1 MFFALFNQGLPAI
14 KEAMPNNNIKGVST
28 HNQWPTQWHQ
38 TGFFYPFIDEK
49 GIQRQIYI
57 NQVKSDKPC
66 LLLIHGFPTS
76 SYDWYP
82 LWSSLSKHFNLLTLD
97 LLGYGLSDK
106 PSDIDYSF
114 ALQADIIE
122 AVLVHLGI
130 QHFHILAHDYG
141 DTVAQ
146 ELLARHGDAGID
158 SGFAIDST
166 ILLNGGLF
174 PETTQPILIQRL
186 LLSPLGFVIAKM
198 FSFKKFKQNF
208 DYICYHPLP
217 VAELAIHWQLIT
229 QNQGTKVIHKI
240 IQYIRERKLHR
251 ERWVGALQQYKMPL
265 RFINGIC
272 DPVSGQDTLI
282 RFEQLVEQADTVALV
297 ETGHYPQLE
306 KPKAVLQ
313 HCTSFWL
320 QHKIII

>member
-1 MFFALFNQGLPAI
+1 M
-14 KEAMPNNNIKGVST
+14 KEVMLNHYIEELNTQS
-28 HNQWPTQWHQ
+28 QWPTQWHQ
-38 TGFFYPFIDEK
+38 TGFFYQFVDTK

-57 NQVKSDKPC
+57 NQAKSDKPC

-76 SYDWYP
+76 SYDWHA
-82 LWSSLSKHFNLLTLD
+82 LWPSLTQHFNLLTLD
-97 LLGYGLSDK
+97 LIGYGLSDK

-122 AVLVHLGI
+122 AVLDYLGI

-146 ELLARHGDAGID
+146 ELLARHGDTGLD
-158 SGFAIDST
+158 SGFSIDST

-186 LLSPLGFVIAKM
+186 LMGSFGFVIAKL
-198 FSFKKFKQNF
+198 FSFKKFTQNF
-208 DYICYHPLP
+208 AYICYQPIP
-217 VAELAIHWQLIT
+217 EAELAIHWQLIT
-229 QNQGTKVIHKI
+229 KNQGIKVIHKI

-251 ERWVGALQQYKMPL
+251 ERWVSALQQYEMPL

-272 DPVSGQDTLI
+272 DPISGQDTLI
-282 RFEQLVEQADTVALV
+282 RFEQLIEQADTIALV

-306 KPKAVLQ
+306 KPQAVLQ
-313 HCTSFWL
+313 HCTHFWL
-320 QHKIII
+320 QHKIIA